1 MSSFSHKVF
10 TNSLSF
16 AIHTKL
22 FQKHDTHTTTRG
34 WCLHLC
40 VFQVLLT
47 SHPSAFQLPELFD
60 GFTCFHFPLHIL
72 FLFKSLELSVI
83 LVGVGRYCLHSTVFN
98 RELILHVPSV
108 RCGNAKPGRK
118 KTAFPFD
125 IQDGSTSTLISQP
138 AFLPYS
144 FRDKSRL
151 LLSVPDRSRLCQ
163 WVGLLS
169 LVLGSRPEHSG
180 MCAGLL
186 RAQRPCL
193 IRYFFCV
200 TRGYTSGCCVL
211 FHSEERSSPT
221 MEETESQS
229 LFSDFFLLFCF
240 PPLVQMRAD
249 FPHQLQHS
257 YPLNFD
263 GCYRC

>member
-1 MSSFSHKVF
+1 MFANSRSF
-10 TNSLSF
+10 T
-16 AIHTKL
+16 IHTKL

-98 RELILHVPSV
+98 RELILHVSSV

-118 KTAFPFD
+118 KIAFPFD

-151 LLSVPDRSRLCQ
+151 LFCVPDRSRLCQ
-163 WVGLLS
+163 WAGLLS

-229 LFSDFFLLFCF
+229 LFSDFFFLLFCF